1 MGICVPEVGLGVKG
15 EADYDS
21 DSDSG
26 VGSGVGGVH
35 PKPLLNFRKVK
46 PVSSN
51 RWIFPK
57 TWRCA

>member
-1 MGICVPEVGLGVKG
+1 MGICVPEVGLGEKG
-15 EADYDS
+15 EADY

-57 TWRCA
+57 TWRYA